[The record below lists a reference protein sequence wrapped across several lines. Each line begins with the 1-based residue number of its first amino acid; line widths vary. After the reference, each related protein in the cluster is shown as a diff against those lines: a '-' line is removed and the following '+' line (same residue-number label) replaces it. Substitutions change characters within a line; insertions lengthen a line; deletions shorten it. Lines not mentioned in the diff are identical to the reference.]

1 MKFPKISADKKGF
14 TFIEIIM
21 VVAILMMLAG
31 LGFVFGI
38 DFYKTYSIDTER
50 NIVSSILQKARS
62 RAQNNFN
69 QSPHGVYFQS
79 DNYYVIFQ
87 GNSFVARN
95 VAYDQ
100 LVPKNQTISVSGI
113 SEIIFEQLSGD
124 SSVAGD
130 VILNNSRRISIISI
144 NNEGGIN
151 WQ

>member
-1 MKFPKISADKKGF
+1 MKFPKISADNKGF

-21 VVAILMMLAG
+21 VVAILMALAG
-31 LGFVFGI
+31 LGLIFGI
-38 DFYKTYSIDTER
+38 DFYKTYSLDTER
-50 NIVSSILQKARS
+50 NVVSSILQKARS

-69 QSPHGVYFQS
+69 QSSHGVYFQS

-87 GNSFVARN
+87 GVSYVSRD

-100 LVPKNQTISVSGI
+100 LIPKNQALSISGI
-113 SEIIFEQLSGD
+113 SETIFEQLNGD
-124 SSVAGD
+124 SQIAGD
-130 VILNNSRRISIISI
+130 VILNNNRRTSIISI